1 MHLRRERSNRGGGG
15 RQAPH
20 PLSKKLGRNVNKR
33 PKIVCFQKCWRCRI
47 GRPSLHE
54 LFSSAWL
61 PLALCTN
68 FVVLTCLLSQHQDHS
83 AAAGCCTK
91 TVHHATCEKKRWQ
104 NFTILTPTYTF
115 RFIVIARAMC
125 YDKCVTTCWDSPPR
139 NQMDL
144 TSDNDTQGLRIACAG
159 PDHVRN
165 YTREGICFNSGL
177 FRIPGRCRA
186 RFQGPSSTAQKAAY
200 LA

>member
-1 MHLRRERSNRGGGG
+1 MSAFSASG
-15 RQAPH
+15 
-20 PLSKKLGRNVNKR
+20 SLGS
-33 PKIVCFQKCWRCRI
+33 C
-47 GRPSLHE
+47 
-54 LFSSAWL
+54 
-61 PLALCTN
+61 
-68 FVVLTCLLSQHQDHS
+68 
-83 AAAGCCTK
+83 GCCTK

-125 YDKCVTTCWDSPPR
+125 YDKYVTTCWDSPPR

-186 RFQGPSSTAQKAAY
+186 RSRAQAQRRRKLHTWHERSEA
-200 LA
+200 LEGVSMTRKHNLSIWLRNRLLK